1 MMQRDLFDQTP
12 DQPGERQVDI
22 ETIIE
27 EKKMF
32 GYNPC
37 DFDPALAERRNL
49 EGAQAAEWAWARAE
63 DQLRDMGLDPEDFE
77 DPIAAIEDLENEAD
91 MQADED
97 QRNT

>member
-1 MMQRDLFDQTP
+1 
-12 DQPGERQVDI
+12 
-22 ETIIE
+22 
-27 EKKMF
+27 MF

-37 DFDPALAERRNL
+37 DFDPALAERRSL
-49 EGAQAAEWAWARAE
+49 ESAQAAEWAWARAE

-77 DPIAAIEDLENEAD
+77 DPIAAIEDVENEAD